1 MATDVRY
8 RSLSSSYLCR
18 LREWFIHQLGRRL
31 GLLFLS
37 SINTQPTLNLM
48 LRGRCCPSTVTSQG
62 CACGSFT
69 FPRQSLNHQPGHST
83 LFLSLRILVHFL
95 GADWRAE
102 SSLFKTQGWVAV
114 RGGGGCVTLL
124 YVHRWSAILAC
135 LLPRQPL
142 IMFWLEAWWNHVCWS
157 VHANVCLSA
166 RISGVEPWPPGGP
179 RAPGHG
185 EIKGLSG
192 RRGLSGERL
201 IWSDAVLTAV

>member
-1 MATDVRY
+1 MIHPSARQAA
-8 RSLSSSYLCR
+8 RSAVS
-18 LREWFIHQLGRRL
+18 QLYKYTAHAK
-31 GLLFLS
+31 FDAE
-37 SINTQPTLNLM
+37 
-48 LRGRCCPSTVTSQG
+48 GRCCPSTVTSQG